1 MISIDGL
8 HISYDG
14 EQNVIN
20 GLNLELQTGMIHGIV
35 GLNGSGKTTLLNSLF
50 GFVRP
55 NSGNITFRGETLTKK
70 SIAYLKTEN
79 YFYPNIT
86 GNEYLSLFI
95 NPGFNTTEWNELF
108 HLPLD
113 HLIEEYSTGMRKKL
127 ALLGILK
134 TNRPILILD
143 EPFNGL
149 DIESSRMVR
158 SVLLKLKANG
168 KTIIVTSHI
177 LETLTN
183 MCNQI
188 HLLEDGR
195 ITISRNEYE
204 FEEFSSHVFNKI
216 EAKNKALIDKLIP

>member
-20 GLNLELQTGMIHGIV
+20 GLNLNLQTAMIHGIV

-55 NSGNITFRGETLTKK
+55 NSGSITFNSETLTKK

-95 NPGFNTTEWNELF
+95 NPAFNTTEWNELF
-108 HLPLD
+108 QLPLD

-195 ITISRNEYE
+195 ITASRHEHE

>member
-8 HISYDG
+8 HISYDD

-20 GLNLELQTGMIHGIV
+20 GLNLELQTAMIHGIV

-55 NSGNITFRGETLTKK
+55 NSGSITFNSESLTKK

-95 NPGFNTTEWNELF
+95 NPTFNTTEWNELF
-108 HLPLD
+108 QLPLN

-134 TNRPILILD
+134 TDRPILILD

-158 SVLLKLKANG
+158 SVLLKLRANG

-195 ITISRNEYE
+195 ITTSRHEHE